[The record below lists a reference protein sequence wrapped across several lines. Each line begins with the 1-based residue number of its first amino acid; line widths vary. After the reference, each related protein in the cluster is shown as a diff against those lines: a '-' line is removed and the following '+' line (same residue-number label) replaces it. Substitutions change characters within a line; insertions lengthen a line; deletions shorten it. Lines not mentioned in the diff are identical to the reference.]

1 MNQVIQEKIAALTK
15 PLAKYGIAGFKM
27 KLLFSDRSTFELASP
42 LKEGVPTDSQISVI
56 AIERLHNECSFIFE
70 GIGVG
75 SSSTHSHWREKDKD
89 KFALFCIQFVDAML
103 DVIIEK
109 NPDYRFSFILN
120 NKRLRDAVIRQE
132 YLDMV
137 TFSEREQLCL
147 LLAAQGK
154 KTKVIAK
161 ELNISPHTVE
171 QYLKRIRTSLNCD
184 NLIQAMFESIQRGLI
199 GKINPISINQ
209 YQQ

>member
-1 MNQVIQEKIAALTK
+1 MNQVIQERIAALTK
-15 PLAKYGIAGFKM
+15 PLANYGISYFKM
-27 KLLFSDRSTFELASP
+27 RLLFSDRSTFELSSQRQ
-42 LKEGVPTDSQISVI
+42 EGVSKDALITII
-56 AIERLHNECSFIFE
+56 ALERLHNECSFVFE
-70 GIGVG
+70 GIGVE
-75 SSSTHSHWREKDKD
+75 SSSTHYHWREKDKD
-89 KFALFCIQFVDAML
+89 KFEHFCIQFVDSML

-154 KTKVIAK
+154 RTKVIAK

-184 NLIQAMFESIQRGLI
+184 NLIQAMFESIQRGII